1 MSALDI
7 DSTIHTIALKMA
19 VTRFNMASN
28 KKSALMKQNMR
39 EIAKLLGDNKEES
52 ARIKA
57 EALIRDDGTIEA
69 YEILQLTCDLL
80 FERIKLISSSKT
92 CPEDLK
98 SSIAT
103 LIWASDRVDIKELN
117 EIRKQFKSKFGKQFD
132 TDAIENKGD
141 ICNDRIVAKLSVQPP
156 TAFLVQTY
164 LEKIADQF
172 GVDWQPA
179 NRLQADQLAEPMA
192 APVGYSVQVAPGTGL
207 VAYPADTSGSGTNG
221 GGGGADFGGG
231 LPPAVGTGA
240 GGQTQTQGQG
250 QDDVSEM
257 GASIAGEASVAS
269 AAASASA
276 SLSASATSTGN
287 GGKKKDKLDD
297 IPVAQVIEADIY
309 IPPAPGAGHVGATD
323 SEAGGEDSK
332 PSADDDFDE
341 LQARF
346 NNLKK

>member
-1 MSALDI
+1 
-7 DSTIHTIALKMA
+7 MA

-179 NRLQADQLAEPMA
+179 NKLQADQLAEPMA

-207 VAYPADTSGSGTNG
+207 VAYPADTSGLGTNG

-240 GGQTQTQGQG
+240 GGQTQG

-257 GASIAGEASVAS
+257 GGSIAGEASVAS
-269 AAASASA
+269 AAPSA

-309 IPPAPGAGHVGATD
+309 IPPAPGAGRVGATD

-346 NNLKK
+346 NNLKR